1 MNQEEPVYDYIMNVT
16 IDDVRLLHYCVQESI
31 RVWPGSPARP
41 YEEQEHMWAMRDQF
55 QRMLLDYQFT
65 NS

>member
-1 MNQEEPVYDYIMNVT
+1 MNQEEPIYDYSMNVT
-16 IDDVRLLHYCVQESI
+16 IDDVRLLHYCVKESI
-31 RVWPGSPARP
+31 SVWPGSPARP
-41 YEEQEHMWAMRDQF
+41 YEEQEHMGAMRDQF

>member
-1 MNQEEPVYDYIMNVT
+1 MNQEEPVYDYSMNVT
-16 IDDVRLLHYCVQESI
+16 IDDVRLLHYCVKESI

-41 YEEQEHMWAMRDQF
+41 YGEQEHMWAMRDQF